1 MLLMMEGLK
10 RKDGAVDWIELPSHE
25 RIIIFSS
32 TVSHTERGKLG
43 NFYQRFPS
51 SKVLYLFVVT
61 LLPVSLILSCR
72 RRKGG
77 KKRWQRRKNA
87 KMQKP
92 KRQHKPKNCTLPQSL
107 WSWLGGMVDNTHIV
121 YGLEGSAL
129 WKCTRGHCQ
138 CTGLGCIRREGARGV
153 LVKVG
158 VEKVVWT
165 DLVWGEDGRSGV
177 GGGGGTW
184 QASNWGG
191 RSRQFSYSLLLP
203 ALLNAELLVS
213 YIKRVHC
220 TLRNAHYKRVSWLK

>member
-1 MLLMMEGLK
+1 MARSDGNGERTPRCKNQKGNTSPRTVHCHSLCEADWGEWWIIHTLYMAW
-10 RKDGAVDWIELPSHE
+10 RDGAS
-25 RIIIFSS
+25 
-32 TVSHTERGKLG
+32 
-43 NFYQRFPS
+43 
-51 SKVLYLFVVT
+51 
-61 LLPVSLILSCR
+61 
-72 RRKGG
+72 
-77 KKRWQRRKNA
+77 
-87 KMQKP
+87 
-92 KRQHKPKNCTLPQSL
+92 
-107 WSWLGGMVDNTHIV
+107 
-121 YGLEGSAL
+121 

-220 TLRNAHYKRVSWLK
+220 TLRNAHYKRVS

>member
-1 MLLMMEGLK
+1 MA
-10 RKDGAVDWIELPSHE
+10 RSDGNGERTPRCKNQKGNTSPRTVHFHSLCEADWGEWW
-25 RIIIFSS
+25 
-32 TVSHTERGKLG
+32 
-43 NFYQRFPS
+43 
-51 SKVLYLFVVT
+51 VT
-61 LLPVSLILSCR
+61 HCI
-72 RRKGG
+72 
-77 KKRWQRRKNA
+77 
-87 KMQKP
+87 
-92 KRQHKPKNCTLPQSL
+92 
-107 WSWLGGMVDNTHIV
+107 WLGGK
-121 YGLEGSAL
+121 

-138 CTGLGCIRREGARGV
+138 CTGLGCIRQEGARGV

-220 TLRNAHYKRVSWLK
+220 TLRNAHYKRVS